1 MEFCP
6 HRIKSLV
13 EIRVRKQKFMK
24 LSIVIPIYNVERY
37 IEKCLKSCV
46 NQDIELGKDYEII
59 CVNDGT
65 MDKSADIAR
74 QIASD
79 HVGVTVIDQENQ
91 GLSVARNT
99 GLKYANGDYV
109 WFVDSDDYIEENC
122 LGGIVRELTIS
133 GVDIMSIQQYFS
145 YENGRQPIP
154 QSKTIIKRDST
165 GIYVFKRGGYNT
177 MAQMSIYKRSMLVEH
192 GLKFYPG
199 IYHEDA
205 EFMPRAL
212 YYAKSMSSYDK
223 YVYYYLQR
231 TSGSITSSYKL
242 KNGLDALKVCNSLI
256 EFSKGIECGLVGAY
270 ATRVAQI
277 ISYHLRHYGSLKKED
292 QVAMLK
298 AMKENKNIFSYMRR
312 ANSFKGVIAGCVLSS
327 NIELGI
333 ELFNRFCR

>member
-1 MEFCP
+1 
-6 HRIKSLV
+6 
-13 EIRVRKQKFMK
+13 MK
-24 LSIVIPIYNVERY
+24 LSIVIPIYNVEKY
-37 IEKCLKSCV
+37 IGKCLRSCIS
-46 NQDIELGKDYEII
+46 QDIELGEDYEII

-65 MDKSADIAR
+65 RDKSADIAR

-79 HVGVTVIDQENQ
+79 LVGVIVIDQENQ

-99 GLKYANGDYV
+99 GFEHAKGEYV
-109 WFVDSDDYIEENC
+109 WFVDSDDYIADKC
-122 LGGIVRELTIS
+122 LGGIVRELIS
-133 GVDIMSIQQYFS
+133 TNVDMMCVQQFFS
-145 YENGRQPIP
+145 YEDGRQPIP
-154 QSKTIIKRDST
+154 QSKTIIKRGST
-165 GIYVFKRGGYNT
+165 GIDVFKGGRYNT

-242 KNGLDALKVCNSLI
+242 KNGLDALKVCNRLS
-256 EFSKGIECGLVGAY
+256 EFSKGVESGLVGAY
-270 ATRVAQI
+270 ATRVVQI
-277 ISYHLRHYGSLKKED
+277 ISYHLRHYGSLKKAD

-298 AMKENKNIFSYMRR
+298 AMKENKYIFSYMRR
-312 ANSFKGVIAGCVLSS
+312 ANSFKGVIAGCVMSS

-333 ELFNRFCR
+333 KLFNRFCR